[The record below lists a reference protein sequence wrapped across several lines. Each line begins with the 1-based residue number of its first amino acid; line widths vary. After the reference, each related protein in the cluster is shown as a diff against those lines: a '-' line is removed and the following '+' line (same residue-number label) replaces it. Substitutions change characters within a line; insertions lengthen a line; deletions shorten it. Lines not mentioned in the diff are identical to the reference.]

1 MTPRT
6 SPKFIASLGTRD
18 SDSEKKL
25 LGRPL
30 YPLGRL
36 LYPLGRPLYPLG
48 RPLYP
53 LGRPLY
59 PLGRPLYPLGRPL
72 YPLGSY
78 AYFTLLANASGCRS
92 PLWSRE
98 GSSVPTHSAWKRF
111 LPP

>member
-25 LGRPL
+25 LGRP
-30 YPLGRL
+30 

-78 AYFTLLANASGCRS
+78 SYPETFSIKTCAPDLDFRTGSAGVPPALVRS
-92 PLWSRE
+92 EERRVGKVWRL
-98 GSSVPTHSAWKRF
+98 
-111 LPP
+111 